1 MKLIAFGELSIQL
14 LFPLLCPVALSLRIF
29 LLTKFA
35 DITYKYLL
43 QSFCIFLSEILFG
56 SINIIYKK
64 WNKPKKDK
72 HHESNKDSE
81 ANSFVTETFDFLE
94 KPKKTSKVQRYLLIL
109 LLSLLDFLACNI
121 LAIVCSGEN
130 MLTKKLE
137 AELKNSKIIFVSI
150 LSIIFISK
158 KLYKHQILGIILAF
172 IGVTFNIVLL
182 IYHDFSEERLN
193 LLIILAY
200 PLCYLF
206 LAIQCVLEK
215 HMLESFRLS
224 PYKLLFYEGVFGV
237 IICGFSFLIS
247 YFIPCKNNDFCKLY
261 NGKLYDIFEDLT
273 DFWSDPRVKVFLF
286 LFLFISGFYN
296 LFCKL
301 TLYYFSPNQQT
312 VSDPMSS
319 FFLYFYYYSLVN
331 DAFIKSA
338 FIQSGLPLIGYLII
352 IFSALIYNEII
363 IIYVFGLQKDC
374 KEEVIKRAR
383 EESVDYSTTSKEP
396 YISMNAI
403 SHE

>member
-1 MKLIAFGELSIQL
+1 MKIIAFGKLSIQL
-14 LFPLLCPVALSLRIF
+14 LFPLLCPVSLSLRIF

-35 DITYKYLL
+35 DLTYMFLL
-43 QSFCIFLSEILFG
+43 QSCCVFLSEILFG

-64 WNKPKKDK
+64 WNKPKKEK
-72 HHESNKDSE
+72 HHESKQE
-81 ANSFVTETFDFLE
+81 IGTNSVLIETFEFLE

-121 LAIVCSGEN
+121 LAIVCSGDN
-130 MLTKKLE
+130 LLTKKLE

-158 KLYKHQILGIILAF
+158 KLYKHQIFGIVLAF
-172 IGVTFNIVLL
+172 IGVTFNIILL
-182 IYHDFSEERLN
+182 IYHNLSEERLN

-206 LAIQCVLEK
+206 LSIQCVLEK

-224 PYKLLFYEGVFGV
+224 PYKLLFYEGIFGAL
-237 IICGFSFLIS
+237 ICGFSFLIS
-247 YFIPCKNNDFCKLY
+247 YFIPCKGNDFCLLY
-261 NGKLYDIFEDLT
+261 YGKLYDILKDLS
-273 DFWSDPRVKVFLF
+273 DFWYNSNVKLYLF
-286 LFLFISGFYN
+286 LFLLISGFYN

-319 FFLYFYYYSLVN
+319 FFLYFYYYFLDNN
-331 DAFIKSA
+331 DTFIK
-338 FIQSGLPLIGYLII
+338 SGLPLIGYLII

-363 IIYVFGLQKDC
+363 IIYLFGLQNDC
-374 KEEVIKRAR
+374 KEEVFKRAR
-383 EESVDYSTTSKEP
+383 EESVDYSTASKESF
-396 YISMNAI
+396 ISMNVI
-403 SHE
+403 RGE